1 MADRIPL
8 IINSAANQIQEL
20 PSGDSLTGVTNIA
33 ATGAITAVQP
43 ACLLIDATTVTV
55 SNANNNTPFGF
66 QTTQTNVGCTVNG
79 TKSKITVPTAGTYL
93 ISACIAGIRS
103 NALVPTDSVKFVLR
117 KNGSVFPNDQ
127 TYPGGVIGTD
137 NNEEF
142 NFTFTLPLT
151 LAASDELEVVLLDL
165 NASGGQAQ
173 INKGYFSVVRL
184 H

>member
-1 MADRIPL
+1 MTARRPL
-8 IINSAANQIQEL
+8 IINAAQQQIQEL
-20 PSGDSLTGVTNIA
+20 QNGDDLILNGEL
-33 ATGAITAVQP
+33 TAVQP
-43 ACLLIDATTVTV
+43 CCLLIDATTVTV

-79 TKSKITVPTAGTYL
+79 AKSKITVPTAGTYL
-93 ISACIAGIRS
+93 ISACIAGIRT
-103 NALVPTDSVKFVLR
+103 NALIPTDSVKFALR
-117 KNGSVFPNDQ
+117 KNGSIFPNDQ

-151 LAASDELEVVLLDL
+151 LAANDELEIVLTDL
-165 NASGGQAQ
+165 NASGGQAE
-173 INKGYFSVVRL
+173 INKGYFSVTRL